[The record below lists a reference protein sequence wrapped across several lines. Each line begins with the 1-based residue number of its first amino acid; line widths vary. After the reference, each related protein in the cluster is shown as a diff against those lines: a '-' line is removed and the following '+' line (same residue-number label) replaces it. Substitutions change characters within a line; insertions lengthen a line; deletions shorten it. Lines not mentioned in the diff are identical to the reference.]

1 MNIAITAADSKKEL
15 LARFCLA
22 YKGVFNK
29 HSIFCTAR
37 TGRYI
42 EEATGLDVVCL
53 LNGSQ
58 GGYQQL
64 ASKIACNEVDLVIYL
79 FDPLSNDKDIESSK
93 LELNR
98 LCDIYSIPLATNF
111 STAEALILGLDRGDL
126 NWRIFVNPL
135 LKEKT
140 S

>member
-1 MNIAITAADSKKEL
+1 MNIVITAADSKKEL

-22 YKGVFNK
+22 YKGVLAK
-29 HSIFCTAR
+29 HSIFCTSR

-42 EEATGLDVVCL
+42 EEATGLDVVCFL
-53 LNGSQ
+53 SGPQ

-79 FDPLSNDKDIESSK
+79 FDPLSNEKDNESSK
-93 LELNR
+93 YELNR
-98 LCDIYSIPLATNF
+98 LCDIYAIPLATNF
-111 STAEALILGLDRGDL
+111 STAEALVLGLDRGDL

-135 LKEKT
+135 FRKKT